1 VEDLGWLFITI
12 NVVGIVA
19 ILVLGFGMIV
29 LGRAIFR
36 IVRNLKA
43 VEDALTTIG
52 RDARPAL
59 DRARA
64 IGENLNFLVMSVRK
78 EVEGIG
84 ETISFAN
91 ERLED
96 ALESADERVQEL
108 GALIDVVQ
116 GEVEDTVLTAT
127 STLRGIRTGAKLL
140 RRRRNDD
147 PSDGDE
153 EADEE

>member
-1 VEDLGWLFITI
+1 MEDLGWLFITI

-96 ALESADERVQEL
+96 AMESADERVQEL

-127 STLRGIRTGAKLL
+127 STLRGIRAGAKLL

-147 PSDGDE
+147 PSDDE

>member
-12 NVVGIVA
+12 NVVGVVA
-19 ILVLGFGMIV
+19 IMVLGIGMIV
-29 LGRAIFR
+29 LGRAILR

-43 VEDALTTIG
+43 AEDALTTIG
-52 RDARPAL
+52 RDARPVL

-78 EVEGIG
+78 EVEGIS
-84 ETISFAN
+84 ETISYAN

-108 GALIDVVQ
+108 SALIDVVQ

-147 PSDGDE
+147 PADDE